1 MKLKTKFQN
10 MWMLFQLVIDL
21 VINNIIG
28 INIILE
34 LDDSFIIFIIVEV
47 KLLLMRWFLKL
58 EGLM

>member
-47 KLLLMRWFLKL
+47 
-58 EGLM
+58 